1 MDRENRHVTYVY
13 CLVAAER
20 RPSLR
25 GIPAGLPGTGSVRLI
40 DLPAPDAPRS
50 KGVRLRRWLVAA
62 DAPARQ
68 FDETTINAR
77 LGDLSWVSRAAVAHE
92 AVVEKFTRS
101 AALLP
106 MKLFTLFH
114 SDDRAVDHI
123 VGRGA
128 ELDEILERVMHH
140 EEWGIR
146 LVLDRARA
154 TGAVP
159 PPPRTNARLG
169 TRYLAGK
176 RAQREAVA
184 HLASDAREASADL
197 FERLSAMASSAR
209 RRPAADLPPPG
220 APLLLDAAFLVP
232 RRRVRAFRAAAVRQ
246 ARAFEGRG
254 YRLTMTG
261 PWPPYS
267 FM

>member
-1 MDRENRHVTYVY
+1 MNRHVTYVY

-25 GIPAGLPGTGSVRLI
+25 GVPAGLPGTGRVRLI
-40 DLPAPDAPRS
+40 DLPAPAAPRRR
-50 KGVRLRRWLVAA
+50 GGRLRRWLVAA
-62 DAPARQ
+62 DAPAGQ
-68 FDETTINAR
+68 FDETAINDR

-92 AVVEKFTRS
+92 SVVERFTRS
-101 AALLP
+101 AAVLP

-114 SDDRAVDHI
+114 SDDRAVEHV

-128 ELDEILERVMHH
+128 EIDGILERVMHH

-154 TGAVP
+154 TAALA
-159 PPPRTNARLG
+159 PPPRGVSRAG
-169 TRYLAGK
+169 VSYLAGK
-176 RAQREAVA
+176 KAQRDAVT
-184 HLASDAREASADL
+184 HLASHAREASADL
-197 FERLSAMASSAR
+197 FERLSAIASTAR
-209 RRPAADLPPPG
+209 RRPAADLPAPG

-232 RRRVRAFRAAAVRQ
+232 RRSVRAFRATAAKQ
-246 ARAFEGRG
+246 GRAFEARG
-254 YRLTMTG
+254 YLLTMTG